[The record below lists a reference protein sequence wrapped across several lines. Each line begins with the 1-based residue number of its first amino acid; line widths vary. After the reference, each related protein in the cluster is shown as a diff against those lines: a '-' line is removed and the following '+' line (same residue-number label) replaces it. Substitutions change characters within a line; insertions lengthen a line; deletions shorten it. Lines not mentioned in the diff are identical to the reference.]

1 LRGRGR
7 EGNGRTKGS
16 KVRERIKEPSPTV
29 SRICQLAG
37 VKNYVDFVVAG
48 EDNLCVFFIGLF
60 LFCFILFCK
69 NPKKKMFLLYFHLS
83 K

>member
-37 VKNYVDFVVAG
+37 VKNYFVDFVVAG

-60 LFCFILFCK
+60 LFCFILFFAKTQKK
-69 NPKKKMFLLYFHLS
+69 NVFVVFPS